1 MPILAP
7 RCLGSASDSERGV
20 GGRFEQEIVDHGLVL
35 VGNVGD
41 RRRQR
46 EHHMEVRHRQELGHL
61 RTLFNWAIARGIY
74 GVDRS
79 PCDRLRP
86 AAVIGKKQARQRVL
100 NDQELRAASAATGEL
115 GYPYVQLFRLLIVTG

>member
-1 MPILAP
+1 M
-7 RCLGSASDSERGV
+7 SVVS

-61 RTLFNWAIARGIY
+61 RTLFNWAIARGID

-86 AAVIGKKQARQRVL
+86 AAVIGK
-100 NDQELRAASAATGEL
+100 S
-115 GYPYVQLFRLLIVTG
+115 RLANVYSMTRN